1 MTPLAASDLTVVL
14 VSGGIGVVG
23 AVLGSA
29 VTAMVTLR
37 TENKRIE
44 REIEREDRAAR
55 AAARLVH
62 EDLDHARATFS
73 AAIDEGRWLSISLP
87 TDAWREHRYTIA
99 GWMDFDDWQWVA
111 NAIAEVEQ
119 IRDIGPKFRKRV
131 PPSLQEHLDTVLTAQ
146 ERLRSYLSDEST
158 GGTASR

>member
-99 GWMDFDDWQWVA
+99 GWMDFD
-111 NAIAEVEQ
+111 
-119 IRDIGPKFRKRV
+119 GPKFRKRV